1 MKWAP
6 ISARL
11 SFSLA
16 WGLAATAVAQGSS
29 SHLAPLHPA
38 LKEDVHPS
46 YEVRIAP
53 STLAPNTTL
62 LESGPDHWSAR
73 GFDLKTLIALVW
85 DVDARRVDLRSD
97 AKSSARYDM
106 LLALP
111 EDVDPEAMQRLL
123 QEALQKKFRLAITPE
138 SRSMDVYVLTVPN
151 GPGPG
156 LHRHNPPMRRV
167 SNDGLLKRVSLDE
180 SSADE
185 SGAGLGPEADDLQHI
200 TYLGKECAGVVT
212 INGIVAAA
220 ESISEFGRTL
230 EPNLDRLLVDDTNLT
245 GSYDFRIGS
254 YRDQQELFKL
264 MQEQL
269 GLAVVPAQRKVIVL
283 AVRAS

>member
-1 MKWAP
+1 
-6 ISARL
+6 
-11 SFSLA
+11 
-16 WGLAATAVAQGSS
+16 
-29 SHLAPLHPA
+29 
-38 LKEDVHPS
+38 
-46 YEVRIAP
+46 
-53 STLAPNTTL
+53 
-62 LESGPDHWSAR
+62 
-73 GFDLKTLIALVW
+73 
-85 DVDARRVDLRSD
+85 
-97 AKSSARYDM
+97 
-106 LLALP
+106 
-111 EDVDPEAMQRLL
+111 
-123 QEALQKKFRLAITPE
+123 
-138 SRSMDVYVLTVPN
+138 
-151 GPGPG
+151 
-156 LHRHNPPMRRV
+156 MRRV

-185 SGAGLGPEADDLQHI
+185 SGAGLGPEADDLQRI